1 MLTADLNRLGRRIGA
16 EFEMTVPRVG
26 NGGGADIQRTLAEVL
41 TANRLPAVSRGY
53 SHDPL
58 PPGTDFA
65 VEFDSSVQGE
75 TQYAGIS
82 WFPIEIKTRVLSG
95 YDDWERLVPKM
106 LELVRYLGARVNPS
120 CGHHVHLSFPEVQDD
135 PTAIRSLFN
144 LVKRV
149 EPVVYG
155 LIAPSRRTSGYC
167 QPIPDEAKLLHRCR
181 TVQCYKRALA
191 HWNRR
196 TGLNLT
202 HLFDPAPR
210 IEFRWHHGTL
220 DAEKARH
227 WLRFLLQL
235 VEHAVTRNCQGTD
248 EPLPADR
255 RGVERLLVSLGLKVN
270 SRIYSRVCPELRE
283 TGAFLLARWKHF
295 NGKVALASVKAKA
308 KVEVA

>member
-1 MLTADLNRLGRRIGA
+1 MLAADLNRSRCIGA
-16 EFEMTVPRVG
+16 EFEMTLPLVG
-26 NGGGADIQRTLAEVL
+26 TGSGADVQRTLAEVL
-41 TANRLPAVSRGY
+41 SANGLPAVYRGY
-53 SHDPL
+53 SQSPL
-58 PPGTDFA
+58 PPGADLA
-65 VEFDSSVQGE
+65 VEYDSSVQGE
-75 TQYAGIS
+75 TEYRGIS
-82 WFPIEIKTRVLSG
+82 WHSVELKTRILNG
-95 YDDWERLVPKM
+95 YDDWERIVPRALAIAKYM
-106 LELVRYLGARVNPS
+106 GARVNAS
-120 CGHHVHLSFPEVQDD
+120 CGHHVHIAFPEVQDD
-135 PTAIRSLFN
+135 PTVTRSLYN
-144 LVKRV
+144 LIKRV

-155 LIAPSRRTSGYC
+155 FVAPSRRTSGYC

-235 VEHAVTRNCQGTD
+235 VEHAVNRNCQGTD

-283 TGAFLLARWKHF
+283 TGAYLLNRWKHF
-295 NGKVALASVKAKA
+295 NGKVALASVKAKP